1 MPRWKLRFRPA
12 DTMIKV
18 GVTGGIGS
26 GKSTVCRLF
35 TLLGI
40 PVYDAD
46 SRARTLMNRQPEVA
60 AKIEAMFGGQAYR
73 NGELDRGLIAA
84 EVFGNPDRLEALN
97 RIVHPAVRDDFR
109 RWAEAQDAP
118 FVIEESAIL
127 YESGADRD
135 MDKVIAV
142 TAPEALRIR
151 RTVRRDGCTEAA
163 VRQRIRHQMDEAE
176 RTGRA
181 DFTIHADDRHLVIP
195 QVLSIYQELT
205 RSTPPAP

>member
-1 MPRWKLRFRPA
+1 M
-12 DTMIKV
+12 
-18 GVTGGIGS
+18 
-26 GKSTVCRLF
+26 
-35 TLLGI
+35 
-40 PVYDAD
+40 
-46 SRARTLMNRQPEVA
+46 
-60 AKIEAMFGGQAYR
+60 
-73 NGELDRGLIAA
+73 
-84 EVFGNPDRLEALN
+84 
-97 RIVHPAVRDDFR
+97 
-109 RWAEAQDAP
+109 
-118 FVIEESAIL
+118 IEESAIL